1 VVSFITPLIARS
13 TTESQTHLAVLLPD
27 SVNVLE
33 SSVHVSSST
42 GDKSGIVVSLAPEGL
57 ESLVGLRGGLLELV
71 GSAVEIGL
79 GSGVGLDGLV
89 DTLRESSRFDI
100 A

>member
-1 VVSFITPLIARS
+1 VISFIKPL
-13 TTESQTHLAVLLPD
+13 TTEVVESQTHLAVLLPN